1 MKYIVFGHC
10 IDFKLFWGHRLTL
23 IYTELDSTGINLC
36 QSVKSVS
43 NAIVEIT
50 GLWNCAGCLHCVILK
65 CSPSIQWLGLK
76 SCPDFP
82 GNSFH
87 FVILF

>member
-50 GLWNCAGCLHCVILK
+50 GLCNCARFC
-65 CSPSIQWLGLK
+65 Q
-76 SCPDFP
+76 
-82 GNSFH
+82 
-87 FVILF
+87 